1 MNVKSVEQKGRAPF
15 LLLCTYLIFDFDLS
29 TVHSEGIRIR
39 SVDNLASFRAI
50 ALQECGNPQ
59 DLSVE

>member
-1 MNVKSVEQKGRAPF
+1 MVSEGFRKKTTFSNLF
-15 LLLCTYLIFDFDLS
+15 LFDFDLS